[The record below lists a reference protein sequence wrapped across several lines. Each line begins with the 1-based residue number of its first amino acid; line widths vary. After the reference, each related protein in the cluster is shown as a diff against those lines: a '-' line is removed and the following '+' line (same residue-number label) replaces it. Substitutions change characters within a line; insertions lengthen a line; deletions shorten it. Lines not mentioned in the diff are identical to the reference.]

1 MVFPVAGFMTIG
13 YSVLCECLM
22 GFCLFLRMLMAELQM
37 LPLDGQW
44 PLVHLSLLPLLW
56 SRNTKVIFLGSE
68 VGPSPVITCYF
79 GLVNSN

>member
-1 MVFPVAGFMTIG
+1 
-13 YSVLCECLM
+13 
-22 GFCLFLRMLMAELQM
+22 MAELQT

-56 SRNTKVIFLGSE
+56 SLNIKVIFLGSE
-68 VGPSPVITCYF
+68 VRMSHVITCYF